1 MQQSPDPFHQGQ
13 PRAPSAENSLTPSQ
27 PLSSRLGIPAF
38 WCFRM
43 CRGSLSKGIDSLHQ
57 LPLVPEGLT
66 GAGPRVA
73 DTPGLGLGGPHV
85 TAACPKPQPPCF
97 LPDLP
102 CLRFPRRP
110 PSQLHL
116 GCIAPLLA
124 PAPPPRRGRDGFCC
138 PLLSG
143 GPATLAPAP
152 QVSGLHGEHT
162 ERTPRFLLS
171 GPKCGRRSAAW
182 GIGDSKLGPRGG
194 RWQEVCRQVNVW
206 TRRHIG
212 GSWGQGL
219 PSGFSARG

>member
-1 MQQSPDPFHQGQ
+1 MASPHFGAFVCVEGACQRASILFTNYLSYPRVSRELVLGSPTPQGLVWV
-13 PRAPSAENSLTPSQ
+13 ALTS
-27 PLSSRLGIPAF
+27 
-38 WCFRM
+38 
-43 CRGSLSKGIDSLHQ
+43 Q
-57 LPLVPEGLT
+57 LPAQSHSL
-66 GAGPRVA
+66 RVSS
-73 DTPGLGLGGPHV
+73 
-85 TAACPKPQPPCF
+85 
-97 LPDLP
+97 PDLP

-206 TRRHIG
+206 TQRHIG